1 MKIAKATR
9 RGTVFLPPCHML
21 TLHHLAQAR
30 GLALPVLLA
39 LNIIKVHFY
48 LLSIFSASFSSSL
61 TSALLMSF
69 GHVTVL
75 PTSKICL
82 EKWWKKA
89 NPDLVKLNLKQ
100 TPILLVT
107 LVINSA
113 ESLFPKGAWR
123 LRDGF
128 DYLSSRHPSTLY
140 VMLVPYGKEHSLQYL
155 WDVFEITAV
164 SKNSNTVHCVDFR
177 WLLPST

>member
-1 MKIAKATR
+1 MKIAKATK

-39 LNIIKVHFY
+39 LNIIKMHFTY
-48 LLSIFSASFSSSL
+48 SAFSQQASARPWL
-61 TSALLMSF
+61 QLYWCHLDMWLCCQQANYA
-69 GHVTVL
+69 
-75 PTSKICL
+75 
-82 EKWWKKA
+82 WKRGRGEA
-89 NPDLVKLNLKQ
+89 YPDLVKLNLKQ

-177 WLLPST
+177 

>member
-1 MKIAKATR
+1 MKITKPTR

-39 LNIIKVHFY
+39 LNIIKMHFY
-48 LLSIFSASFSSSL
+48 LLSVFSASFSSSL

-75 PTSKICL
+75 PTSKLCL
-82 EKWWKKA
+82 EKWGGKA
-89 NPDLVKLNLKQ
+89 CPDLVKLNLKQ
-100 TPILLVT
+100 TPILLVN
-107 LVINSA
+107 LVIIFA
-113 ESLFPKGAWR
+113 ESLFPKGDWG

-128 DYLSSRHPSTLY
+128 DYLRSRHPSTLY
-140 VMLVPYGKEHSLQYL
+140 VVRLPYGKEHSLQYL
-155 WDVFEITAV
+155 WDVSEITAV
-164 SKNSNTVHCVDFR
+164 SKNSNTVHCVDFQ
-177 WLLPST
+177 